1 METVDASLFLD
12 ARLQV
17 LGAAVAERGL
27 AEKQKQDLSETAAGT
42 KAEKE
47 LEEQK
52 AMQVTRSIS
61 CPSWVPVDATARSK
75 RTESEP

>member
-27 AEKQKQDLSETAAGT
+27 AENYERRGSRCKQ
-42 KAEKE
+42 
-47 LEEQK
+47 
-52 AMQVTRSIS
+52 
-61 CPSWVPVDATARSK
+61 AR
-75 RTESEP
+75 T